1 MSIFKD
7 CDIRGI
13 YNTEI
18 NEERA
23 YSIGRGLAAMLPPG
37 GEIRVGGDVRLST
50 PSLKESLIAG
60 LVRGGARVADLGVI
74 PTPVLY
80 YALSGSSASAGAT
93 VTASHNPPE
102 YNGIKFM
109 LGHEP
114 VTRRTIDALE
124 EIVSRGA
131 FVDGAGSVARLDV
144 LPAYLASLSKRFGA
158 KRPLKVVVDAGNG
171 AMSTVAPGAFRSAG
185 YRVIELFCEP
195 DGAFPN
201 RGPNP
206 ADSSVLTALCER
218 VVLEQAD
225 FGVAFDGDG
234 DRAAF
239 VDEKG
244 RCIHNEKALILFV
257 KKLLSEQPTPVV
269 FDQKSSSAV
278 RDAILSMGGAP
289 IAEKSGHAFIK
300 KRFLD
305 LGAAVAGEASGHFF
319 FGDLGYDDGLYAAL
333 LMAELLCASDKPLSA
348 MADEIILPPITP
360 DLRFF
365 CPYAQQGDTLC
376 RFEAFCETLHAKI
389 SKLDGVR
396 AELPDGWM
404 LLRKSVTAEQM
415 TLRIESRTEALLA
428 ERLRAIQAIIPEI
441 QRIKEEQA

>member
-13 YNTEI
+13 YDSEI
-18 NEERA
+18 NEERV
-23 YSIGRGLAAMLPPG
+23 YCIGRGLAAMLPPG

-50 PSLKESLIAG
+50 PNLKESLIAG

-74 PTPVLY
+74 PTPALY
-80 YALSGSSASAGAT
+80 YALAGSSADAGAT

-109 LGHEP
+109 FGHEP
-114 VTRRTIDALE
+114 VARRTIDALE
-124 EIVSRGA
+124 DIVTRGA
-131 FVDGAGSVARLDV
+131 FADGEGSVSRLDI

-158 KRPLKVVVDAGNG
+158 RRPLKVVIDAGNG
-171 AMSTVAPGAFRSAG
+171 AMSAVAPAAFRSAG
-185 YRVIELFCEP
+185 YCVTELFCEP

-201 RGPNP
+201 RSPNP
-206 ADSSVLTALCER
+206 AEHSVLGALCEK
-218 VVLEQAD
+218 VIETQAD
-225 FGVAFDGDG
+225 LGVAFDGDG

-257 KKLLSEQPTPVV
+257 KKLLADRPTPVV

-289 IAEKSGHAFIK
+289 VAEKSGHAFIK
-300 KRFLD
+300 KRFLE
-305 LGAAVAGEASGHFF
+305 LGAAFAGEASGYFF

-348 MADEIILPPITP
+348 LADEIFLPPITP

-365 CPYAQQGDTLC
+365 CPYSRQDDVLA
-376 RFEAFCETLHAKI
+376 RFEAHCESLNAKI
-389 SKLDGVR
+389 HKLDGVR

-415 TLRIESRTEALLA
+415 TLRIEAQTEFLLA
-428 ERLRAIQAIIPEI
+428 ERLNAVRNAIPEASNP
-441 QRIKEEQA
+441 QK